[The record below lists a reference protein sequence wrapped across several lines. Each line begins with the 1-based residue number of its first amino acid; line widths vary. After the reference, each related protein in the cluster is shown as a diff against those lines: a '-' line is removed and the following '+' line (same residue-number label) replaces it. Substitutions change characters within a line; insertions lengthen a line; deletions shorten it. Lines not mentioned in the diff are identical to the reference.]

1 MNVSYINDQYGNPS
15 AVVLPIAEWKK
26 INETFDILS
35 DNIKQEFYSE
45 LSEAIS
51 EVNLVL
57 NGKSETR
64 DAIEFLN
71 EL

>member
-26 INETFDILS
+26 INDTFDILS

-64 DAIEFLN
+64 DALEFLN